1 MTIMK
6 YTDDEHEYEY
16 EVWFLNAKE
25 PKRYGHYEKDE
36 AEYEA
41 ALLSERWTP
50 VELRVIKITK
60 TLDNVVKYS

>member
-6 YTDDEHEYEY
+6 YTDDEYEY

-25 PKRYGHYEKDE
+25 PKYFDHYEKDE

-41 ALLSERWTP
+41 AKLAEKWSP
-50 VELRVIKITK
+50 VVLRVIKITR
-60 TLDNVVKYS
+60 TLENVIKYS

>member
-1 MTIMK
+1 MQ
-6 YTDDEHEYEY
+6 YTNDEYEY

-25 PKRYGHYEKDE
+25 PKYFDHYEKDE

-41 ALLSERWTP
+41 AKLAERFSP
-50 VELRVIKITK
+50 VELRVIKVTR